1 MNRLCCSCPHWGAS
15 EETAWSLWDQ
25 KKMLRFVHVSD
36 PSLSLLFLGKQ
47 EWRTRDVLADHSSCH
62 FSPSFSKLLSPF
74 CPTFAI
80 LCVLLL
86 KHSSLGWESS
96 QSSPYSLLSSLKGY
110 SEKVV
115 FCVWVVTLKCISHR
129 WIGRWDVCSA
139 HWIYPDRS
147 VTAHTRYPL
156 CAHLWRACS
165 VLCIIKCSPGLF
177 FCACWSCWVTKNKY
191 CCFIASVARGS
202 VKQLLP
208 RNRELVCAPL
218 VPIRATFPQVP
229 KWCPL
234 HIARL
239 EVHKTA
245 LNVYSHPSALCR
257 TTQNWVEV
265 LLEHSIWLFEIQI

>member
-1 MNRLCCSCPHWGAS
+1 MFAAHTGF
-15 EETAWSLWDQ
+15 TQTGLW
-25 KKMLRFVHVSD
+25 
-36 PSLSLLFLGKQ
+36 LLTPGI
-47 EWRTRDVLADHSSCH
+47 R
-62 FSPSFSKLLSPF
+62 
-74 CPTFAI
+74 
-80 LCVLLL
+80 CVLTFGEPVV
-86 KHSSLGWESS
+86 SFA
-96 QSSPYSLLSSLKGY
+96 LSNALQDC
-110 SEKVV
+110 
-115 FCVWVVTLKCISHR
+115 F
-129 WIGRWDVCSA
+129 
-139 HWIYPDRS
+139 
-147 VTAHTRYPL
+147 
-156 CAHLWRACS
+156 
-165 VLCIIKCSPGLF
+165 F
-177 FCACWSCWVTKNKY
+177 FCACWSCWVAKNNY

-229 KWCPL
+229 KRGPL

>member
-96 QSSPYSLLSSLKGY
+96 QSSPYSLQLSSEGLFWKSWFLRVGGY
-110 SEKVV
+110 IKMHLSQVDRQMRCLQRILDLPRQV
-115 FCVWVVTLKCISHR
+115 CDCSHQASA
-129 WIGRWDVCSA
+129 VCS
-139 HWIYPDRS
+139 
-147 VTAHTRYPL
+147 PL
-156 CAHLWRACS
+156 ESL
-165 VLCIIKCSPGLF
+165 
-177 FCACWSCWVTKNKY
+177 
-191 CCFIASVARGS
+191 
-202 VKQLLP
+202 
-208 RNRELVCAPL
+208 
-218 VPIRATFPQVP
+218 
-229 KWCPL
+229 
-234 HIARL
+234 
-239 EVHKTA
+239 
-245 LNVYSHPSALCR
+245 
-257 TTQNWVEV
+257 
-265 LLEHSIWLFEIQI
+265 